1 MQLRDAI
8 RLIVWAVLCGLI
20 AVAITVLVWPFW
32 GWFEAV
38 TGVEA
43 LGHSGPATWCY
54 LAMYAV
60 LIGLLVVLR
69 RRLWSSNNK

>member
-8 RLIVWAVLCGLI
+8 RLLVWAVLCAPI
-20 AVAITVLVWPFW
+20 AIAITVLVWPFW
-32 GWFEAV
+32 GWFESV

-54 LAMYAV
+54 LATYAAF
-60 LIGLLVVLR
+60 LGLLVVLR
-69 RRLWSSNNK
+69 RRLAQRASS

>member
-8 RLIVWAVLCGLI
+8 RLLVWAVLCAPI
-20 AVAITVLVWPFW
+20 AIAITVLVWPFW
-32 GWFEAV
+32 GWFESV

-54 LAMYAV
+54 LATYAA
-60 LIGLLVVLR
+60 LLGLLVVLR
-69 RRLWSSNNK
+69 RHFAQRASI